1 MKRTRAVQRIVV
13 TAVVAACLWLLPEQ
27 AAAQSAI
34 RGLSAEQFT
43 VSLTLL
49 PDGSINVRETVAF
62 RFRERTLSE
71 VDREI
76 PLRRLDG
83 IIDVRAYMD
92 GKPLPEGRDEGQ
104 VRIRTGR
111 RSLRVTWH
119 FPDTVDQTRTFT
131 LEYRAMG
138 ALSMGPGRATLAWM
152 VLPSRHRYPIDE
164 ARVEW
169 RVPESVRRV
178 EPTRLDDPRW
188 VSGALPDGWMATR
201 TSLAVNETATMT
213 DAFDLTTVAVA
224 MPAWQT
230 NADRAQQMGPAFFIG
245 AVILLVMGLGVVGM
259 TLFRYHRPQ
268 IDVAA
273 ILPADAD
280 SMPPGLGT
288 ALVHLWV
295 TVGPAQMQA
304 TLLDLARRG
313 LVRIREAGGEG
324 ARKSYEIVMTAPK
337 GLRPHEQVM
346 ADALWSH
353 LKQGSIDLTKG
364 WRHLLGAHAAY
375 RRAVFSELGDLG
387 FLDKERQ
394 AAGRGLRIAG
404 LWVTLF
410 GVLGLVVFGM
420 VFGHLGDLPLV
431 VPGAVIVSGVVFL
444 IVGQTMSVF
453 SVDGLTAAAAW
464 RARQKALKQ
473 SARGVVSAD
482 ELDRWLPASAGFS
495 LAPTM
500 LKAAKSSGDHPIA
513 WLAGLLD
520 PSAALMVILSA
531 TSAGSHGGGAVGG
544 GGASGGGAS
553 SAR

>member
-1 MKRTRAVQRIVV
+1 MKRTRAVQRIVIAAV
-13 TAVVAACLWLLPEQ
+13 LTAGLWLWPGQ
-27 AAAQSAI
+27 AAAQSAT

-43 VSLTLL
+43 VSLTML

-62 RFRERTLSE
+62 RFRERTFSE

-83 IIDVRAYMD
+83 IIDVRAFMD

-138 ALSMGPGRATLAWM
+138 ALAMGPGRATLAWM

-201 TSLAVNETATMT
+201 TGLAVNETVTMT
-213 DAFDLTTVAVA
+213 DAFDLSTVAAA

-230 NADRAQQMGPAFFIG
+230 NADRARQMGPAFFIG
-245 AVILLVMGLGVVGM
+245 AVTLLVMGLGVVGM

-268 IDVAA
+268 IDAA
-273 ILPADAD
+273 TVLPADA
-280 SMPPGLGT
+280 SSLPPGLGT
-288 ALVHLWV
+288 ALVHPWV
-295 TVGPAQMQA
+295 SVGPAQLQA

-313 LVRIREAGGEG
+313 LLNIREAGGEG
-324 ARKSYEIVMTAPK
+324 ATKSYEIVMTTPK
-337 GLRPHEQVM
+337 GLRPHEQAL
-346 ADALWSH
+346 ADALWPQ
-353 LKQGSIDLTKG
+353 LKQGSIELKKG
-364 WRHLLGAHAAY
+364 WTLLLAAHTAY
-375 RRAVFSELGDLG
+375 RRGVFGELGELG
-387 FLDKERQ
+387 YLDTERQ
-394 AAGRGLRIAG
+394 VAGRGLRIAG
-404 LWVTLF
+404 LWVTLL
-410 GVLGLVVFGM
+410 GVVGLVIFAF
-420 VFGHLGDLPLV
+420 VFGHLGEIPLL
-431 VPGAVIVSGVVFL
+431 VPGAVLVSGVIFL

-473 SARGVVSAD
+473 SARGVVSAA
-482 ELDRWLPASAGFS
+482 ELDRWLPASAGFG
-495 LAPTM
+495 LAPAM
-500 LKAAKSSGDHPIA
+500 LKAAKASGDHPIA
-513 WLAGLLD
+513 WLEGLSD
-520 PSAALMVILSA
+520 PSAALIVILSA
-531 TSAGSHGGGAVGG
+531 TSAGSHGGAVGG
-544 GGASGGGAS
+544 GAAAGGGAS